1 MKYMHKNKL
10 VPPTSTYG
18 QGNHAPTVE
27 EATDVF
33 IAWLKH
39 RNPTRE
45 LGTTPDNWSIH
56 PYENAFTVVPSGGR
70 RGNYMYIY
78 AAIFVLALHNLW
90 CRLRRLMPRL
100 RTILGQYPGRIKR
113 VMRFAAAN
121 PLIVEF
127 LAQK

>member
-45 LGTTPDNWSIH
+45 MGNTPDN
-56 PYENAFTVVPSGGR
+56 
-70 RGNYMYIY
+70 
-78 AAIFVLALHNLW
+78 
-90 CRLRRLMPRL
+90 
-100 RTILGQYPGRIKR
+100 
-113 VMRFAAAN
+113 
-121 PLIVEF
+121 
-127 LAQK
+127 

>member
-39 RNPTRE
+39 RNLVHSPLRKCVYCR
-45 LGTTPDNWSIH
+45 SQ
-56 PYENAFTVVPSGGR
+56 R
-70 RGNYMYIY
+70 RAEG
-78 AAIFVLALHNLW
+78 
-90 CRLRRLMPRL
+90 
-100 RTILGQYPGRIKR
+100 
-113 VMRFAAAN
+113 
-121 PLIVEF
+121 
-127 LAQK
+127 

>member
-45 LGTTPDNWSIH
+45 LGNTPDNWSIH

-70 RGNYMYIY
+70 RSNYMYILRGDICLGFAQSMVSFKTAY
-78 AAIFVLALHNLW
+78 AEAQNDTGAISWEDQRSYEV
-90 CRLRRLMPRL
+90 R
-100 RTILGQYPGRIKR
+100 GD
-113 VMRFAAAN
+113 
-121 PLIVEF
+121 
-127 LAQK
+127 

>member
-45 LGTTPDNWSIH
+45 LGNTPDNWSIH

-70 RGNYMYIY
+70 RGNYMYILRGDICLGFAQSMVSFKTAY
-78 AAIFVLALHNLW
+78 AEAQNDIGAISW
-90 CRLRRLMPRL
+90 
-100 RTILGQYPGRIKR
+100 
-113 VMRFAAAN
+113 
-121 PLIVEF
+121 ED
-127 LAQK
+127 QKSCEVRGN

>member
-45 LGTTPDNWSIH
+45 
-56 PYENAFTVVPSGGR
+56 
-70 RGNYMYIY
+70 
-78 AAIFVLALHNLW
+78 
-90 CRLRRLMPRL
+90 CR
-100 RTILGQYPGRIKR
+100 
-113 VMRFAAAN
+113 
-121 PLIVEF
+121 
-127 LAQK
+127 

>member
-45 LGTTPDNWSIH
+45 LGNTPDNWSIH
-56 PYENAFTVVPSGGR
+56 PYENAFTVVPSFAQSMVSFKTAYAEAQNDTGAISWEDQKSCEV
-70 RGNYMYIY
+70 RGN
-78 AAIFVLALHNLW
+78 
-90 CRLRRLMPRL
+90 
-100 RTILGQYPGRIKR
+100 
-113 VMRFAAAN
+113 
-121 PLIVEF
+121 
-127 LAQK
+127 